1 MKIGIDVMGGD
12 YAPDVVVEGVVR
24 ALPKLAAGSR
34 VVLFGDKERIIA
46 LIKKH
51 GFDASCVDIV
61 HTTQVIEMGEHPAK
75 AFQQKPDSSI
85 TVGFKALGSGNIDG
99 FASAGST
106 GAMLVGT
113 MYAVKTI
120 EGIARPCIP
129 TFLPQYTGGLTLLVD
144 AGLNADCKPEMIY
157 QFAILGSV
165 FVKATLGVEN
175 PRVALL
181 SNGSECEKG
190 NKFTLEAHS
199 LLKDAKNINF
209 IGNIEGNK
217 LFSGISDVV
226 VCDGFVGNI
235 VLKQAEAMYGLA
247 LKMNLANNPFFSRCN
262 DEVYGGMPLLG
273 ANSTVIIAHGHSSVE
288 AIKNM
293 VLQTETIIQAK
304 IVEKVKQALA

>member
-1 MKIGIDVMGGD
+1 MGGD
-12 YAPDVVVEGVVR
+12 HAPDVVVEGVVR
-24 ALPKLAAGSR
+24 ATPKLAANSR
-34 VVLFGDKERIIA
+34 VVLFGDKERI
-46 LIKKH
+46 LSRFKKF
-51 GFDASCVDIV
+51 GFDASLVDIV

-85 TVGFKALGSGNIDG
+85 TVGFKALSSGNIDG

-113 MYAVKTI
+113 MYGVKTI
-120 EGIARPCIP
+120 EGITRPCIP
-129 TFLPQYTGGLTLLVD
+129 TFLPQYTGGMLLLAD

-165 FVKATLGVEN
+165 YVKATLGIEN

-190 NKFTLEAHS
+190 NVLTLAAHS
-199 LLKDAKNINF
+199 LLKDAKNLNF
-209 IGNIEGNK
+209 IGNIEGNN
-217 LFSGISDVV
+217 LFSGIADVV

-235 VLKQAEAMYGLA
+235 VLKQAEAMYGLS
-247 LKMNLANNPFFSRCN
+247 LKMNLTNPFFERCN
-262 DEVYGGMPLLG
+262 DEIYGGMPLLG
-273 ANSTVIIAHGHSSVE
+273 ANSTVVIAHGHSSVE

-293 VLQTETIIQAK
+293 VLQTEIIIRAK
-304 IVEKVKQALA
+304 IVEKVKQALV